1 MKNLFVLILILLFML
16 PSSGKATN
24 NTMISLDLSKC
35 KWEFKELNQKDW
47 MKATVPGT
55 VHTDLFNIGKIPD
68 LYYRNNE
75 HKLQWIGEKDWE
87 YKTHFTI
94 TEEILQKDVVEIIF
108 YGLDTYTNIKIND
121 YEVLSTNKFFR
132 TYKLD
137 CKQWLK
143 KGENIIHI
151 VFKSAEKV
159 TNDLKKKSY
168 LKDDSK
174 YIFARKP
181 AYHFGWDW
189 GPIYLTSGIWQP
201 IIIKAWN
208 KAQAENIQ
216 IKQVSLSPDK
226 AELMNI
232 IELRSTAYQRAE
244 IRLTCIETGQTV
256 NVSERLQYGQNY
268 IYIPLTIANP
278 KLWWTKG
285 LGDQNLYHF
294 NVEVY
299 IKGEHVSS
307 LDGYTGLRTIKII
320 QEKDE
325 SGESFLFELNGERI
339 FIKGADYIPQD
350 MFIPR
355 ATQQDYEG
363 VIKQAVDAN
372 MNMLRVWGGG
382 FFEKNLF
389 YELCDENGLLVWQD
403 FMFACA
409 MYPGNEEFINN
420 VRQETIDNVKRLR
433 NHPCIALWCG
443 NNENLIGWNDWNW
456 QKPYSKETAAQVWFD
471 YEKVFHQLLPEI
483 VHQYD
488 EGRFYWPSSPLFGW
502 GYDVSSAGD
511 SHNWG
516 VWHGQDP
523 FEKLADPT
531 QIPRFMSEFG
541 FQSCPDLN
549 SVKQFTLPE
558 DRDISSE
565 VMKTHQKHHIG
576 YPVIDKYMHWYY
588 KTPKDFESYLYVS
601 QVMQGWGM
609 EFGIGVHRRNRP
621 HCMGTLYWQINDCYP
636 VCSWASIDYYD
647 SWKAMH
653 YKVRDL
659 YKDLVVSLASDST
672 KKQVELYLISDKL
685 QDTNGILKIY
695 LQNFNGEKVYY
706 EEKEIIVKANQVEKI
721 SSFDISS
728 ILKGLP
734 KNQSVMTAELFVNDS
749 LASKSNYYFVLPKDL
764 SLSNHKIKTKVDK
777 ENNGYKIT
785 LSTKKL
791 VKDLYVSFPGYLG
804 NFTDNYFDL
813 LPGEKKIIYF
823 KTDKI
828 IPQANKRL
836 QLFSLKDS
844 Y

>member
-1 MKNLFVLILILLFML
+1 M
-16 PSSGKATN
+16 A
-24 NTMISLDLSKC
+24 
-35 KWEFKELNQKDW
+35 
-47 MKATVPGT
+47 
-55 VHTDLFNIGKIPD
+55 
-68 LYYRNNE
+68 
-75 HKLQWIGEKDWE
+75 
-87 YKTHFTI
+87 
-94 TEEILQKDVVEIIF
+94 
-108 YGLDTYTNIKIND
+108 
-121 YEVLSTNKFFR
+121 
-132 TYKLD
+132 
-137 CKQWLK
+137 K

-151 VFKSAEKV
+151 VFKSAEKA

-456 QKPYSKETAAQVWFD
+456 QNHTA
-471 YEKVFHQLLPEI
+471 
-483 VHQYD
+483 
-488 EGRFYWPSSPLFGW
+488 
-502 GYDVSSAGD
+502 
-511 SHNWG
+511 
-516 VWHGQDP
+516 
-523 FEKLADPT
+523 
-531 QIPRFMSEFG
+531 
-541 FQSCPDLN
+541 
-549 SVKQFTLPE
+549 
-558 DRDISSE
+558 
-565 VMKTHQKHHIG
+565 
-576 YPVIDKYMHWYY
+576 
-588 KTPKDFESYLYVS
+588 
-601 QVMQGWGM
+601 
-609 EFGIGVHRRNRP
+609 
-621 HCMGTLYWQINDCYP
+621 
-636 VCSWASIDYYD
+636 
-647 SWKAMH
+647 
-653 YKVRDL
+653 
-659 YKDLVVSLASDST
+659 
-672 KKQVELYLISDKL
+672 KKQQLKFGLIMKR
-685 QDTNGILKIY
+685 Y
-695 LQNFNGEKVYY
+695 
-706 EEKEIIVKANQVEKI
+706 
-721 SSFDISS
+721 S
-728 ILKGLP
+728 I
-734 KNQSVMTAELFVNDS
+734 
-749 LASKSNYYFVLPKDL
+749 NYYRK
-764 SLSNHKIKTKVDK
+764 
-777 ENNGYKIT
+777 
-785 LSTKKL
+785 
-791 VKDLYVSFPGYLG
+791 
-804 NFTDNYFDL
+804 
-813 LPGEKKIIYF
+813 
-823 KTDKI
+823 
-828 IPQANKRL
+828 
-836 QLFSLKDS
+836 
-844 Y
+844 